1 MDLILA
7 PNDTLSD
14 QGSWNMD
21 FLSDGF
27 KIRDTSATVNADGG
41 EYIYMAFA
49 EWPLKYSNAR

>member
-27 KIRDTSATVNADGG
+27 KIRDTSATVNGDGA
-41 EYIYMAFA
+41 EYIYLAFA
-49 EWPLKYSNAR
+49 EWPFKYANAR